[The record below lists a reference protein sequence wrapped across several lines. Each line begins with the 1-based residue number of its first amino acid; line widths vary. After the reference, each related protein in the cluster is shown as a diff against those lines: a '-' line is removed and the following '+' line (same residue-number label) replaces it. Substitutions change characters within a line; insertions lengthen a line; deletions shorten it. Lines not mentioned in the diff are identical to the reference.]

1 MAEARNSRDERAL
14 GALFVLLALLAAWQ
28 LARDETPDLPAS
40 LAVPLQRPA
49 ARAAGDP
56 AAEVAEILD
65 RPLFSSD
72 RGRDRGREGQA
83 ATRPASVAAAE
94 PEATPATALEGWTL
108 VGLTSQGD
116 RVVALLREGAN
127 GATRLVRSGDVLGG
141 WTVLGQ
147 GGRRVLLLQRD
158 GELAELSIMG
168 HAPPSLPTSEP
179 K

>member
-1 MAEARNSRDERAL
+1 MADARNSRDERAL

-56 AAEVAEILD
+56 AAEVAEILE

-72 RGRDRGREGQA
+72 RGRERQA
-83 ATRPASVAAAE
+83 VTRPASVAVVE
-94 PEATPATALEGWTL
+94 PEAAPTTALEGWTL

-127 GATRLVRSGDVLGG
+127 GATRLVRSGDMLGG

-158 GELAELSIMG
+158 GELTELSIMG